1 MGKRKRR
8 SGKQSWLS
16 LIFGPQQK
24 PENQEEARQIS
35 PLLRREGASETIP
48 PAQEEK
54 VRRRRSPRRS
64 YMGGLITLKTKPGQ
78 GGSTDESGLQGG
90 KPLFTGIIEEPVKRH
105 RRKRSFFSRL
115 FGTHKKRS
123 PKTLE
128 VPVFSKPEERHR
140 STRKIRVGRNFM
152 NALNS
157 TVMFVLAFII
167 VYLFYQMTVIFT
179 ASQFGISGVLY
190 YYQVFWPIGNSSPLW
205 FPYYK
210 IILITGSGPFFCL
223 ILGLLFFR
231 VFAVRTQ
238 NPVTKLFFLW
248 IAFHALNM
256 FFGAFVAGVTT
267 NDGFGYV
274 ALWLYMNI
282 VFRILFSLIFLFAL
296 AAFGY
301 HATKLFLETAQSPL
315 MLKSEN
321 RREFLLFQVLLPG
334 ILGGLIIMLVRT
346 PINPPYYIILLF
358 TIFASTITA
367 FLNRKAKP
375 DHLKYFPK
383 HHGKRLQLGY
393 LIVMLGFL
401 LGFRLGLEHGLH
413 FIIRMS
419 MTISIFG
426 ASP

>member
-1 MGKRKRR
+1 MSKRKRR
-8 SGKQSWLS
+8 SGKRSWLS
-16 LIFGPQQK
+16 LIFGQQQK
-24 PENQEEARQIS
+24 PENHEEIS
-35 PLLRREGASETIP
+35 PLLRRDGASETIT
-48 PAQEEK
+48 PAPEEK

-64 YMGGLITLKTKPGQ
+64 YLGGLVTVKTKPGQ
-78 GGSTDESGLQGG
+78 DNPSDVSGSQGDG
-90 KPLFTGIIEEPVKRH
+90 PLFIINSDEQDKRL
-105 RRKRSFFSRL
+105 RRKRSFLSSL
-115 FGTHKKRS
+115 FGPKKKR
-123 PKTLE
+123 PQKTLE
-128 VPVFSKPEERHR
+128 VPVFNKPEERYKPP
-140 STRKIRVGRNFM
+140 RKLRVGRNFL
-152 NALNS
+152 NTLNS
-157 TVMFVLAFII
+157 TIMFVLAFVI

-210 IILITGSGPFFCL
+210 IILITAAGPFICL
-223 ILGLLFFR
+223 ITGLLFFR
-231 VFAVRTQ
+231 IFAVQTK

-248 IAFHALNM
+248 IALHSLNM

-282 VFRILFSLIFLFAL
+282 VFRILFSMIFLFAL

-321 RREFLLFQVLLPG
+321 RREFLLFQVLFPG
-334 ILGGLIIMLVRT
+334 ILGGIIIMLVRA
-346 PINPPYYIILLF
+346 PINPPYWIILLF
-358 TIFASTITA
+358 TMLAATITA

-375 DHLKYFPK
+375 EHIKYFPK

-393 LIVMLGFL
+393 LVVLLVFL
-401 LGFRLGLEHGLH
+401 AGFRLGLEHGLH

-419 MTISIFG
+419 MSISIFG